1 MIIGAKKQKN
11 QAQKP
16 NIQKD
21 TTASTEFVQ
30 ALYGLAEGEILGL
43 VDGGKSIKL
52 DGTPLIN
59 DNGQP
64 NFDNVSWDFRAGT
77 LNQDYI
83 KGFSSVN
90 NESNVGVE
98 LRHDKPYI
106 KAINN
111 TALDAVII
119 RLGWGSLR
127 EQKDNG
133 DIVGYRIAYAVDV
146 QTDGGAWSEVLN
158 TFINDKAS
166 QGYKRSHRIE
176 LPKARRGWTIRV
188 RRTTPNRDS
197 ELIGDSMSVVAITE
211 VIDAKLCYP
220 LTALLAVKYDAES
233 FSNIAKLS
241 VRLRGKLIQVP
252 SNYNP
257 TTRTYNGM
265 WDGTF
270 KLAYSNNPAWVY
282 YDICTHKRY
291 GLGLTVDKW
300 QLYQI
305 AQYCDEM
312 VDDGKGGKE
321 PRFTCNVYLQKAE
334 DAYQVLQSLASVFRG
349 LTFWDGT
356 QIVVDSDVPK
366 DPVYTFSRSNV
377 AGGEFIYSGTRRR
390 DRHTVFK
397 VGWDNPD
404 NDYKTEYE
412 MIRDDYAIA
421 KYGINILDIN
431 AFGCTSQAQAQR
443 VGQWALKTEQ
453 LETQSVSFKTGL
465 DGFIPK
471 VGDVINVADNVRAG
485 RAISG
490 RIVSVNGNKITLDRN
505 AGSVGNTIVIGEHT
519 AKITAIAGTVI
530 TLDKPINAKANEIW
544 AMTATDL
551 HLAQYRVMSIAYDD
565 ASFNVTAIEYRPEK
579 YSDAVRIE
587 PRPISVIKPTILSAP
602 SQVLLTSHS
611 RTHQGQSVTTLS
623 INWEQVNGAVGYIV
637 EWKKDDNAWQ
647 KSKIASQ
654 SIDIDGVYSGN
665 YTARVAAVDA
675 FDNQSSFATSV
686 LTTVTGKTGK
696 PKKPIGLTAKGG
708 LFSMMIAWAFDT
720 GSEDTNFTEIQV
732 SPDGRTNIST
742 LATFAYPTN
751 KHEITGLQG
760 NLTQFYRARIVDKLG
775 NASDWTAW
783 ASGTTEA
790 QAEKVLNLIS
800 GQINQSHL
808 HQSLSTP
815 IAKIAPLE
823 TSINSTRN
831 ELNASKTTLNQAVAN
846 ISTHRQQITQAV
858 ANITSLMS
866 DKNTKTQQITNLT
879 QSVNNHASSI
889 RELSVT
895 TGTLNQKYG
904 ELKTQADNA
913 TSQITQ
919 IAQTQQG
926 QAASIER
933 MGARFDHGNLFKAN
947 IATQGHYLDNQ
958 DSGALKPWNSHRASD
973 FIAVKSNTNYEIRA
987 FGGDFNNLRTI
998 WYDENKNFIKGQIVA
1013 KNGDYATFNSD
1024 NASFIRISSY
1034 WTRQADNIWQMQQV
1048 GLAGDVQANLDV
1060 IQRTLANADIAL
1072 SQQITAMDAA
1082 YKQADSQANA
1092 KIDSEITARSN
1103 ADSALSSRIDSL
1115 QSDYNGNKANIANQ
1129 LKTLSDNDKAKA
1141 SQITSLNANFTTVQN
1156 MANNAQRTA
1165 DTANSKADNAQRTAN
1180 AANAAITAEQTAR
1193 ADADSSLASR
1203 ISALDTAY
1211 KSADSTLTSRIASE
1225 ETARANGD
1233 NANAQAIRTL
1243 NSTVQGINGR
1253 VGTAESKIT
1262 TLERT
1267 TSNTTQALATAQS
1280 QLNARF
1286 DNLAV
1291 GGRNL
1296 LLGSAVSRTTHGT
1309 TSLQLSQNINH
1320 ADITNLVISCDVAYT
1335 NARRATTQGAKWFR
1349 VGVEVRIVYTDNS
1362 SVWYAAWHNATAT
1375 PSSFNGRIVRK
1386 LAVPQGKT
1394 VRTID
1399 SAKIQIW
1406 DITADSITVKNPKLE
1421 LGTIATDWTPA
1432 PEDTPSDAVTTA
1444 MLDEYKS
1451 AQATKDTANAQKITT
1466 LQTQV
1471 NGQTASIQQHATSI
1485 DGLKAQYTVKI
1496 DTGGR
1501 VSGFGLASGGGVSDF
1516 AVNADKF
1523 YIAPPTGRG
1532 KGITPFVVQTTT
1544 QTINGVR
1551 VPAGT
1556 YINDAFIRHG
1566 SIGIAHIDKA
1576 SIKSLSALS
1585 ADIGT
1590 LTTKDARGSF
1600 TYTGSK
1606 IELRDPQGRLL
1617 MEMGLL

>member
-1 MIIGAKKQKN
+1 MISGAKKQKN

-257 TTRTYNGM
+257 TTRSYNGM

-490 RIVSVNGNKITLDRN
+490 RIAAVNGNKITLDRN
-505 AGSVGNTIVIGEHT
+505 AGSIGNTIVIGEHT
-519 AKITAIAGTVI
+519 AKITAVNDTVI
-530 TLDKPINAKANEIW
+530 TLDKLINAKANEIW
-544 AMTATDL
+544 AMTADDL

-565 ASFNVTAIEYRPEK
+565 ASFNITAIEYRPEK

-611 RTHQGQSVTTLS
+611 RTHQGQSITTLS

-783 ASGTTEA
+783 ANGTTEA

-846 ISTHRQQITQAV
+846 ITTHRQQITQAV

-866 DKNTKTQQITNLT
+866 DKNAKTQQITNLT

-919 IAQTQQG
+919 ITQTQAT

-933 MGARFDHGNLFKAN
+933 MGARFDSLSIENRNLLIDSEFNSIKTWNSHTRSFTKTNFKHRQLIRVNSNNVKQQQIGVVHATEQNSLKQGETYTLSFNAQGTSGFIKTGLNYILFTRHSSEGGVFFVPKINITNNLDTRHQITFVAPWTSNTVRLMIGALGNFSESDWFEFHSVKLEKGN
-947 IATQGHYLDNQ
+947 IATDWTPAPEDLQTAIDGKASSADLQ
-958 DSGALKPWNSHRASD
+958 TLK
-973 FIAVKSNTNYEIRA
+973 T
-987 FGGDFNNLRTI
+987 
-998 WYDENKNFIKGQIVA
+998 
-1013 KNGDYATFNSD
+1013 
-1024 NASFIRISSY
+1024 
-1034 WTRQADNIWQMQQV
+1034 
-1048 GLAGDVQANLDV
+1048 
-1060 IQRTLANADIAL
+1060 TLANADTAL

-1115 QSDYNGNKANIANQ
+1115 
-1129 LKTLSDNDKAKA
+1129 
-1141 SQITSLNANFTTVQN
+1141 
-1156 MANNAQRTA
+1156 
-1165 DTANSKADNAQRTAN
+1165 
-1180 AANAAITAEQTAR
+1180 
-1193 ADADSSLASR
+1193 
-1203 ISALDTAY
+1203 DTAY
-1211 KSADSTLTSRIASE
+1211 KSADSSLTSRIASE
-1225 ETARANGD
+1225 ETARATGD

-1267 TSNTTQALATAQS
+1267 TSDATQALATAQS

-1296 LLGSAVSRTTHGT
+1296 LRDSGTTKTAGYSTRYRLTDAPAVGEVFSVTLWGELGADRNGEIGVFNSRGWGEITKLTKISDGVYHGT
-1309 TSLQLSQNINH
+1309 GT
-1320 ADITNLVISCDVAYT
+1320 
-1335 NARRATTQGAKWFR
+1335 W
-1349 VGVEVRIVYTDNS
+1349 
-1362 SVWYAAWHNATAT
+1362 
-1375 PSSFNGRIVRK
+1375 K
-1386 LAVPQGKT
+1386 LANGGD
-1394 VRTID
+1394 D
-1399 SAKIQIW
+1399 SADQ
-1406 DITADSITVKNPKLE
+1406 ADNTHLNLYFYPRNANSVSTINKVKMERGN
-1421 LGTIATDWTPA
+1421 IATDWTPA

-1485 DGLKAQYTVKI
+1485 DGLKAQYTVKV

-1556 YINDAFIRHG
+1556 YINDAFIKNG
-1566 SIGIAHIDKA
+1566 SINMLKIAD
-1576 SIKSLSALS
+1576 SIQSDNYVAGRSGWRLYKNGELEINSSFG
-1585 ADIGT
+1585 DGTKVT
-1590 LTTKDARGSF
+1590 LTSRGLVGYYSNGKKAF
-1600 TYTGSK
+1600 
-1606 IELRDPQGRLL
+1606 ELGVFNA
-1617 MEMGLL
+1617 